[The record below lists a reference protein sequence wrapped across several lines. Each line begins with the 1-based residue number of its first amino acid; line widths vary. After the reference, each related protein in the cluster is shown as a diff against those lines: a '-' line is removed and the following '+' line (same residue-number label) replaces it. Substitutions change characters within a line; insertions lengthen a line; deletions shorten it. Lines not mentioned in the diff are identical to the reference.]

1 MTYARKFIKIVILFL
16 ALCQPV
22 VAEQYTVL
30 TEQLAPVHFEENG
43 EVKGIAT
50 EIVKAIFKEAD
61 LQLKIEVYPW
71 KRAYSIALKEKD
83 TFIYTINRTEKRED
97 LFKWIGPILSKETN
111 LYKLKSRTDIQ
122 INSIDDVKKY
132 TTAVILGHSLTSKL
146 LRHGFTEGKELIT
159 TTDKK
164 QQVKLFLKG
173 NADLITGNQYT
184 IYNSLKAAG
193 CSMNEVEP
201 VFLITRQGY
210 YLGAN
215 KNTEAILIKQLEEA
229 NEKIQSSALIS
240 ELIRKYIY

>member
-1 MTYARKFIKIVILFL
+1 MTYAWNFIKTVILLL

-22 VAEQYTVL
+22 VAKQYTVL

-50 EIVKAIFKEAD
+50 EIVQAIFKEAN
-61 LQLKIEVYPW
+61 LEPKIEVYPW
-71 KRAYSIALKEKD
+71 KRAYSMALKEKN

-97 LFKWIGPILSKETN
+97 LFKWIGPILPKETN

-122 INSIDDVKKY
+122 IKSIDDVKNY
-132 TTAVILGHSLTSKL
+132 TTAVILGHSLTAKL
-146 LRHGFTEGKELIT
+146 LSHGFIEGKELIT
-159 TTDKK
+159 TIGKK

-184 IYNSLKAAG
+184 IYNSLKAVG
-193 CSMNEVEP
+193 VSMSEIEP

-215 KNTEAILIKQLEEA
+215 KNTDDTVINQLEQA
-229 NEKIQSSALIS
+229 NEKIQNSDLIS
-240 ELIRKYIY
+240 ELIQKYIQ